1 MNKQEKEDAQK
12 RIVNFYND
20 AAGGNLK
27 KTVNFFL
34 KQGMKRSTI
43 YYTIQKYKRHKT
55 TKDLPHSG
63 RPAKLSNDKVAEL
76 A

>member
-1 MNKQEKEDAQK
+1 MNKQEKEDTRK

-20 AAGGNLK
+20 AADGNLK

-43 YYTIQKYKRHKT
+43 YYTIQKYTRHKT
-55 TKDLPHSG
+55 TKDHQ
-63 RPAKLSNDKVAEL
+63 N
-76 A
+76 